1 MKKVFGIMLV
11 VAGVIGIGTIVD
23 NMLHKQEELIC
34 FECPLGDKEK

>member
-23 NMLHKQEELIC
+23 NMLHKKEDLIC